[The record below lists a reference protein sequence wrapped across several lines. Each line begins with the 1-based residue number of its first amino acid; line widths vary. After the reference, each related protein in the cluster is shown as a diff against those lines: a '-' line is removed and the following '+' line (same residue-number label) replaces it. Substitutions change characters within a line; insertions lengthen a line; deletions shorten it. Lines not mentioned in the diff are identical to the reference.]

1 VHDNWA
7 DDAGRAVA
15 LPHVRAEFVKSRIA
29 CQVRMRFA
37 GIDRPRSD
45 HLVANLVLTRPVRN
59 ERFVRVDYVPPYYNV
74 HRVRL
79 LRPEDVDAEL
89 RSWLAEA

>member
-1 VHDNWA
+1 
-7 DDAGRAVA
+7 
-15 LPHVRAEFVKSRIA
+15 
-29 CQVRMRFA
+29 M
-37 GIDRPRSD
+37 
-45 HLVANLVLTRPVRN
+45 VANFVLTRPVRN